1 MGNSG
6 VAFGI
11 WQGIPIALVSAFWVG
26 LFVYALKMRE
36 LWGRIGVILMLIG
49 GGMNIFERL
58 RYGYVM
64 DNWKLGELIYNNL
77 ADYLIVAGLVV
88 YGYSYFVRRRRSGR
102 D

>member
-1 MGNSG
+1 M
-6 VAFGI
+6 
-11 WQGIPIALVSAFWVG
+11 LVSAFWVG

-58 RYGYVM
+58 RYGYVV
-64 DNWKLGELIYNNL
+64 DNWKLGELLYNNL